1 MVDSDNDM
9 DEEYMG
15 EKLVMILLGAI
26 SGVISL
32 AILTEYIVTNEWLSP
47 VFGLL
52 AILLLAG
59 GGLLGNDD
67 NSSEYRNTR

>member
-15 EKLVMILLGAI
+15 EKLIMILLGAI

-47 VFGLL
+47 VFALL